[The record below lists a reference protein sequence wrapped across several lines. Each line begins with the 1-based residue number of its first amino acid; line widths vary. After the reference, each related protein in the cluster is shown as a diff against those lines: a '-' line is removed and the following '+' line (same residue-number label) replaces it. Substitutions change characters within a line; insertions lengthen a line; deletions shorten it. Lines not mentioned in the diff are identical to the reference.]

1 MPLNI
6 GGATVEGG
14 TSAFTIKNTSAATVF
29 SRQTGTYNSNTFAK
43 HIDAG
48 RPMFVAGSSTSP
60 AWQSVTNGW
69 LKTSS
74 YFNQT
79 SVNNGNHYSTTN
91 TRFTAPITGYYHF
104 FFTSYSYSSNY
115 NHPMFWVNGSANGKY
130 RMRGH
135 GKVANY
141 QMDGQMEEVIYCTSG
156 DYVEPYMYGGG
167 TAYYYPAHSLF
178 GGYYM
183 G

>member
-14 TSAFTIKNTSAATVF
+14 TSAFTIKNTSATTVF
-29 SRQTGTYNSNTFAK
+29 SRQTGTYNSNVFAK

-48 RPMFVAGSSTSP
+48 RPMFVAGSSTDP
-60 AWQSVTNGW
+60 GWQGVTNGW

-74 YFNQT
+74 YFDQT

-91 TRFTAPITGYYHF
+91 TRFTAPITGYYQF
-104 FFTSYSYSSNY
+104 FFTSYNYSSNY
-115 NHPMFWVNGSANGKY
+115 QHPMFWVNGAQNSMY
-130 RMRGH
+130 RIRGH

-141 QMDGQMEEVIYCTSG
+141 NTDGQMEEVIYCTSG